1 MKKLLICMSALAI
14 VACKDDVAKKEEA
27 PKDYVTLSGKITNK
41 SSDSIVVRNREF
53 SKTIKVNA
61 DGTFSDTLKVDTG
74 LYSIYDGN
82 EQTTAYL
89 KNGYDL
95 NLTLDTKMFD
105 ETVKFSGNGAEQ
117 SNFLAEKAVLE
128 ERLLD
133 IDKLAELDSLSLETK
148 MNAIEKELVTFYDSN
163 QDIDTSL
170 TNDANKN
177 IKPMLKFYKGYVG
190 EKIALKRDLPK
201 GAPSPQFV
209 NYENIKGGKTSLKDL
224 RGKYVYVDIWATWCG
239 PCKAEIPSLKKL
251 EKEYHGKNIEFV
263 SISTDNGRG
272 YRAETSEES
281 AKLAYE
287 GWKKMIKE
295 EELGGIQLMS
305 DKAFESDFIR
315 AYKINSIPRFLLID
329 PAGNIVS
336 ADAPRP
342 SDEKLVE
349 LFNSLEI

>member
-1 MKKLLICMSALAI
+1 MKKILICLSALAI
-14 VACKDDVAKKEEA
+14 VACKDDTTKVEA
-27 PKDYVTLSGKITNK
+27 PKDYVTLSGTITNK

-53 SKTIKVNA
+53 TKTIKVGA
-61 DGTFSDTLKVDTG
+61 DGTFSDTLKVETG

-82 EQTTAYL
+82 EQTTAFL

-105 ETVKFSGNGAEQ
+105 ETVKFSGNGAEH
-117 SNFLAEKAVLE
+117 SNFLAEKVRVQ

-133 IDKLAELDSLSLETK
+133 VEKLAELDSLGLEESMK
-148 MNAIEKELVTFYDSN
+148 NIEKELLAFYDKN
-163 QDIDTSL
+163 QTIDTSL
-170 TNDANKN
+170 TNNAANEV
-177 IKPMLKFYKGYVG
+177 KPMLNFYKRYVG

-201 GAPSPQFV
+201 GAPSPTFE
-209 NYENIKGGKTSLKDL
+209 NYENYKGGTTSLKDL
-224 RGKYVYVDIWATWCG
+224 KGKYVYVDIWATWCG

-272 YRAETSEES
+272 YRAETPEE
-281 AKLAYE
+281 AKKLAYD
-287 GWKKMIKE
+287 GWRKMVE
-295 EELGGIQLMS
+295 EKELGGVQLMS
-305 DKAFESDFIR
+305 DKAFESEFVR
-315 AYKINSIPRFLLID
+315 AYKINAIPRFLLID
-329 PAGNIVS
+329 PAGNIVD

-342 SDEKLVE
+342 SEDKLIE